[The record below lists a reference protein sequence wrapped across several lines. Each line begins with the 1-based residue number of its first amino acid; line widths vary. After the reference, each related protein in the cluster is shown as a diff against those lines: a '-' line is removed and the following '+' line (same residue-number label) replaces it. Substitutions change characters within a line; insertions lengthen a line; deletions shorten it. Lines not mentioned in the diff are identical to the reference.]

1 MATSSYFTGR
11 KKYNRPQAV
20 MWSKNS
26 GYVSDG
32 FYLPL
37 GSEIGSVDGIETDP
51 ALQNQFIIL
60 SDHNRGPI
68 DFVPNRLE
76 QRQRMI
82 SGTMRSHHIA
92 DKKTATIKWSMLPSR
107 SSGVKPDYDANGIK
121 ESGGNFTVDSGAGG
135 AEMLEWYENN
145 KGPFWMF
152 LAYDKYPDFGTEDSA
167 YQRLTKYN
175 ERLFVY
181 ITDFNYS
188 VIKRGNGLYDMWD
201 VSVTLEE
208 V

>member
-11 KKYNRPQAV
+11 KKYSRPQAV
-20 MWSKNS
+20 MWSKNA

-37 GSEIGSVDGIETDP
+37 GSEIGSLDGLESNPELVD
-51 ALQNQFIIL
+51 QFIIL

-68 DFVPNRLE
+68 DFTPNRIE

-82 SGTMRSHHIA
+82 NGTMRSYHIA
-92 DKKTATIKWSMLPSR
+92 DKKTTTIKWTMLPSR
-107 SSGVKPDYDANGIK
+107 SSGVKPDYDADGIK
-121 ESGGNFTVDSGAGG
+121 DSSGNLTVDSGAGG
-135 AEMLEWYENN
+135 AELLEWYENN

-152 LAYDKYPDFGTEDSA
+152 LSYDKFPDFGRSDEA
-167 YQRLTKYN
+167 YQRLNKYN
-175 ERLFVY
+175 ERVFVY
-181 ITDFNYS
+181 ITDFAYT
-188 VIKRGNGLYDMWD
+188 VVKRGQGTYDMWD